1 MTDAPQHPRHQLSE
15 VLHQPVRF
23 SIVAALASADS
34 LDFGTIRTAV
44 QVTDSALSKQITILE
59 GAGIVG
65 VKKGFVGKRPRTWV
79 QLTPSGRAAWG
90 AHLGVLREI
99 ASGLGDAG

>member
-34 LDFGTIRTAV
+34 LDFSTIRTAV
-44 QVTDSALSKQITILE
+44 QITDSALSKQITILE
-59 GAGIVG
+59 DAGIVG
-65 VKKGFVGKRPRTWV
+65 VKKGFVGKRPRTWLH
-79 QLTPSGRAAWG
+79 LTTTGRAAWG
-90 AHLGVLREI
+90 THLGVLGKI
-99 ASGLGDAG
+99 ANGLDAL